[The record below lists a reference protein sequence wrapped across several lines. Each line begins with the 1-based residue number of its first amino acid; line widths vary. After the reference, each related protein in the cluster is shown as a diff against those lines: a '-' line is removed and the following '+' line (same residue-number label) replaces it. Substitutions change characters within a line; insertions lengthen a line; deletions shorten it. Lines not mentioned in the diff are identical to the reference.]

1 MEIKLTRFVS
11 LISALIAFVALLH
24 ILDEAL
30 HPIIKLGEIV
40 DNRIE
45 VPLKESFRINNNNDY
60 TTLVK
65 TEENQD
71 FPFIV
76 EITEKQFF
84 EFKTGDTLVVFKS
97 PIYHKVRRVKS
108 YNELTSKE
116 KSRFM
121 HLDYSRKIHT
131 FIFPLLI
138 IVFSIL
144 SWKIQEFHLKFAVF
158 LFNIIFSV
166 VVQWMLY

>member
-1 MEIKLTRFVS
+1 MELKLTRFVS

-30 HPIIKLGEIV
+30 HPKINLGVVV

-45 VPLKESFRINNNNDY
+45 VPLRESFRINNNVDY

-65 TEENQD
+65 TEQDQD

-84 EFKTGDTLVVFKS
+84 ELNTGDTLVVFKS
-97 PIYHKVRRVKS
+97 PIYQKVRSVINYKTLS
-108 YNELTSKE
+108 TKE
-116 KSRFM
+116 KKRYEY
-121 HLDYSRKIHT
+121 LDYSRSIYT
-131 FIFPLLI
+131 FIFPLLLL
-138 IVFSIL
+138 VFSIL
-144 SWKIQEFHLKFAVF
+144 SWKIQEFYLKFAVF
-158 LFNIIFSV
+158 LFNIIFSI
-166 VVQWMLY
+166 VVQWLLY